1 MCFPVIFR
9 LGNYRSRGGGG
20 GGNGGLPHPPGTKQ
34 HSDCVFPSGLWEK
47 TTVYEQLALRWRIA
61 KQLSEFNPLSLSN
74 NKSYRLRKSE
84 VLPL

>member
-1 MCFPVIFR
+1 METTEA
-9 LGNYRSRGGGG
+9 GEGGWQQG
-20 GGNGGLPHPPGTKQ
+20 PAPPPGTKQ

-61 KQLSEFNPLSLSN
+61 KQLSEFKPLSLSN
-74 NKSYRLRKSE
+74 NKNYRLRKSE